1 MIGAK
6 RIRILLADDHA
17 VLRAGLRALLA
28 AQPDLEVVSEA
39 SEGAEAIRLCQAL
52 RPDVVVMDIGMPGV
66 SGIDA
71 TARIKRDLP
80 ATKVLILSMHDDR
93 GYLRQV
99 LRAGASGYVLKKAAD
114 TELLAAI
121 RAAARGEVFLDPSL
135 AKALVD
141 EVMEPKAASGE
152 APALSDRER
161 EVLQLLAHGTPTSR
175 SPTAS
180 ALVSNPSKRTRRASW
195 KSWASRAG
203 LNSSATPSTTASSW
217 TPTKSQFRLRI
228 ADCRFQNGQ
237 SKISNGK

>member
-28 AQPDLEVVSEA
+28 AQDDLEVVGEA
-39 SEGAEAIRLCQAL
+39 SDGAEAIRLCQTL

-80 ATKVLILSMHDDR
+80 SVKVLILSMHDDR

-99 LRAGASGYVLKKAAD
+99 LRVGASGYVLKKAAD

-121 RAAARGEVFLDPSL
+121 RAAARGEVFLDPTL

-141 EVMEPKAASGE
+141 EVMEPKAASVE
-152 APALSDRER
+152 PPALSDRER
-161 EVLQLLAHGTPTSR
+161 EVLRLLAHGHTNQQVADRLCISVKSVETYKAR
-175 SPTAS
+175 LMEKLGLKGRAELVRY
-180 ALVSNPSKRTRRASW
+180 ALQH
-195 KSWASRAG
+195 G
-203 LNSSATPSTTASSW
+203 LLKDT
-217 TPTKSQFRLRI
+217 
-228 ADCRFQNGQ
+228 D
-237 SKISNGK
+237 

>member
-1 MIGAK
+1 MNGGK

-28 AQPDLEVVSEA
+28 AQDGLEVVGEA
-39 SEGAEAIRLCQAL
+39 SDGGEAVRLTQAL

-66 SGIDA
+66 NGIDA

-80 ATKVLILSMHDDR
+80 TTKVLVLSMHDDQ

-121 RAAARGEVFLDPSL
+121 QAAARGDVYLDPGL

-141 EVMEPKAASGE
+141 EVMAPEPARGE
-152 APALSDRER
+152 APALSGREQD
-161 EVLQLLAHGTPTSR
+161 VLRLVARGHTNQQVAHRLCVSVKSVETYKARLMEKLGLKGRAELVRYALQHDLLKDT
-175 SPTAS
+175 
-180 ALVSNPSKRTRRASW
+180 
-195 KSWASRAG
+195 
-203 LNSSATPSTTASSW
+203 
-217 TPTKSQFRLRI
+217 
-228 ADCRFQNGQ
+228 D
-237 SKISNGK
+237 

>member
-1 MIGAK
+1 MTGAK

-28 AQPDLEVVSEA
+28 AQDDLEVVGEA
-39 SEGAEAIRLCQAL
+39 SDGAEAIRLCQTL

-80 ATKVLILSMHDDR
+80 GTKVLILSMHDDR

-99 LRAGASGYVLKKAAD
+99 LRVGASGYVLKKAAD

-121 RAAARGEVFLDPSL
+121 RAAARGEVFLDPTL

-141 EVMEPKAASGE
+141 EVMAPRVAGAEP
-152 APALSDRER
+152 PALSDRER
-161 EVLQLLAHGTPTSR
+161 DVLRLLAHGHTNQQVADRLCISVKSVETYKAR
-175 SPTAS
+175 LMEKLGLKGRAELVRY
-180 ALVSNPSKRTRRASW
+180 ALHH
-195 KSWASRAG
+195 G
-203 LNSSATPSTTASSW
+203 LLKDT
-217 TPTKSQFRLRI
+217 
-228 ADCRFQNGQ
+228 D
-237 SKISNGK
+237 

>member
-1 MIGAK
+1 MNTSK

-28 AQPDLEVVSEA
+28 AQGDLEVVGEA

-80 ATKVLILSMHDDR
+80 GTKVLILSMHDDR

-99 LRAGASGYVLKKAAD
+99 LRVGASGYVLKKAAD

-121 RAAARGEVFLDPSL
+121 RAAARGEVFLDPTL

-152 APALSDRER
+152 PPALSDRER
-161 EVLQLLAHGTPTSR
+161 EVLRLLAHGHTNLQVADRLCIGVKSVETYKAR
-175 SPTAS
+175 LMEKLGLKGRAELVRY
-180 ALVSNPSKRTRRASW
+180 ALQH
-195 KSWASRAG
+195 G
-203 LNSSATPSTTASSW
+203 LLKET
-217 TPTKSQFRLRI
+217 
-228 ADCRFQNGQ
+228 D
-237 SKISNGK
+237 

>member
-1 MIGAK
+1 MTEAK

-28 AQPDLEVVSEA
+28 AQGDLEVVGEA

-80 ATKVLILSMHDDR
+80 GTKVLILSMHDDR

-99 LRAGASGYVLKKAAD
+99 LRVGASGYVLKKAAD

-121 RAAARGEVFLDPSL
+121 RAAARGELFLDPTL

-141 EVMEPKAASGE
+141 EVMAPRVAGTEP
-152 APALSDRER
+152 PALSDRER
-161 EVLQLLAHGTPTSR
+161 EVLRLLAHGHTNQQVADRLCISVKSVETYKAR
-175 SPTAS
+175 LMEKLGLKGRAELVRH
-180 ALVSNPSKRTRRASW
+180 ALQH
-195 KSWASRAG
+195 G
-203 LNSSATPSTTASSW
+203 LLKDT
-217 TPTKSQFRLRI
+217 
-228 ADCRFQNGQ
+228 D
-237 SKISNGK
+237 